1 MAFASLIH
9 RSSVQIPLRFESGN
23 SRARTSLSSSIHFAY
38 SSMRRAGFSSTL
50 DGGRCCQCIP
60 WNRMQ
65 CFKETSQEDFKLEE
79 DLQIGGHQS
88 CDEDGNI
95 KNAASDTSLDCQNGT
110 INRQS
115 SIRTVTFFVLAA
127 VTFGIAL
134 GLKDGL
140 DKASEYFA
148 GYILEQSLSVDNL
161 FVFILIFNY
170 FKVPI
175 EYQSRV
181 LSYGIAGAII
191 FRAIIIL
198 LGVAT
203 IQLFF
208 AEEEDTDLADNFIV
222 RTCQKFIPVTA
233 HYDGD
238 RFITIEDGVWKATP
252 LLLTVAVIELSDI
265 AFAVDSIPAV
275 FGVTRDPFIVFSSN
289 LFAISE
295 DVPWCMLFADD
306 ILIDKTREGVEGKLE
321 LWRSTL
327 ESKGFRLSRSK
338 TEYMECNFSSNR
350 PSEGIVTLSDQVIN
364 KSTHFR
370 YLGSIVQSD
379 DEIDGDIISRIQV
392 GWLKWRNAS
401 GLLCDRKVPLKLKGK
416 FYKLVVRPA
425 MLYGVECWPLK
436 EKHNTKL
443 SVAEMRMLRWM
454 SSFTLRDRIRNEH
467 IREKVGVAPVEDKIR
482 ESRLRWFGHIKWWP
496 SNDPVRKVEVLDLT
510 YVKKGLRS
518 IYTLISGSMSELEY
532 LQPAIGI
539 VLGFIGVKMIF
550 DFFGYHIT
558 TEVSLGF
565 VATSISS
572 AVLLSLVK
580 RSNSEE

>member
-23 SRARTSLSSSIHFAY
+23 SRARTSLSSSIQFAIY
-38 SSMRRAGFSSTL
+38 SMRRAGFSSTL
-50 DGGRCCQCIP
+50 DGGRCCQHIRS
-60 WNRMQ
+60 NRMQ
-65 CFKETSQEDFKLEE
+65 CFKETSQEDFKLE

-115 SIRTVTFFVLAA
+115 SIRTVTFCVLAA

-134 GLKDGL
+134 GLKDGF

-191 FRAIIIL
+191 FRAIIIV

-203 IQLFF
+203 IQRFESVNLLLALILLFSSYKLFF

-289 LFAISE
+289 LFAIS
-295 DVPWCMLFADD
+295 
-306 ILIDKTREGVEGKLE
+306 
-321 LWRSTL
+321 
-327 ESKGFRLSRSK
+327 
-338 TEYMECNFSSNR
+338 
-350 PSEGIVTLSDQVIN
+350 
-364 KSTHFR
+364 
-370 YLGSIVQSD
+370 
-379 DEIDGDIISRIQV
+379 
-392 GWLKWRNAS
+392 
-401 GLLCDRKVPLKLKGK
+401 
-416 FYKLVVRPA
+416 
-425 MLYGVECWPLK
+425 
-436 EKHNTKL
+436 
-443 SVAEMRMLRWM
+443 
-454 SSFTLRDRIRNEH
+454 
-467 IREKVGVAPVEDKIR
+467 
-482 ESRLRWFGHIKWWP
+482 
-496 SNDPVRKVEVLDLT
+496 
-510 YVKKGLRS
+510 GLRS

-539 VLGFIGVKMIF
+539 VLGFVGVKMIF

-572 AVLLSLVK
+572 AVLLSLAK
-580 RSNSEE
+580 KSNSEE